1 SLADLSL
8 SAGMARLHAG
18 LSARRVRWQ
27 MAIMPAQFPALISAV
42 GHSQEPPTATTLG
55 SASQVAALASPT
67 PPVGQN
73 RTFGNG
79 PRSERSP
86 LMPPAC
92 SADRKSTRL

>member
-1 SLADLSL
+1 
-8 SAGMARLHAG
+8 MA
-18 LSARRVRWQ
+18 V
-27 MAIMPAQFPALISAV
+27 MPAQFPALISAV

-79 PRSERSP
+79 PPSERSP
-86 LMPPAC
+86 
-92 SADRKSTRL
+92 